1 MKGLQTDFMSGSF
14 NGKMNF
20 RTRFSQLSG
29 PALVARAFKGFVL
42 VLQRWQ
48 PRRETVLL
56 LVSAWWLLLANQ
68 SFLAAVWRQSAGAQ
82 PAWPLLLALALL
94 VLALH
99 VLMLGLLTLRGLF
112 KPVLALLTVVAA
124 FSSYFSDQLGIYMDP
139 TMLRNAL
146 RTDLAESR
154 ELLSPSLLLHVVLVA
169 GLPLWWVWHL
179 QTAPRGW
186 RTALRSRLL
195 LASGALLSALLLV
208 WTVFQPLSSMM
219 RNHREIRYLVTPAN
233 VLWSGSQV
241 LWRDARGAAT
251 PRQPIGLD
259 AQLQVPANQRQRPL
273 VLLLVVGET
282 VRAANWGLRTGGD
295 LPPEGRQTTPQLAA
309 LPVWQ
314 AGAVQACGTNTEVSL
329 PCMFAPVGRRDYDEA
344 RIRGQQSLLH
354 VLQRAGV
361 QVHWRDNQSGCKG
374 VCDDLPQEAVS
385 AERLPPA
392 LAALCEKGRCL
403 DEVLFADLPQRL
415 QGLGQSRDVHVWV
428 LHMLGNHGPSYFRRY
443 PQAFARFTPECRSDD
458 LKACS
463 LQEIVNA
470 YDNTVLYTDHLL
482 AQAIAQLKAQAGQID
497 SALLYVSD
505 HGESLGE
512 RGLFLHGMPHAI
524 APAVQKEVPMVFW
537 ASEGLGQA
545 TGIDLT
551 CMRQRWTAGGLTHDH
566 LFHTVL
572 GLLGVQTALREPAL
586 DLTAGCRPSSR
597 A

>member
-1 MKGLQTDFMSGSF
+1 MH
-14 NGKMNF
+14 
-20 RTRFSQLSG
+20 
-29 PALVARAFKGFVL
+29 ALRG
-42 VLQRWQ
+42 WQ
-48 PRRETVLL
+48 PARETVLL
-56 LVSAWWLLLANQ
+56 LIPAWWLLLANQ
-68 SFLAAVWRQSAGAQ
+68 SFLAAVWAQAGDAQ
-82 PAWPLLLALALL
+82 PGWPLVLALAGV

-99 VLMLGLLTLRGLF
+99 VMLLGVLAVRWFF
-112 KPVLALLTVVAA
+112 KPLLSVLIVAA
-124 FSSYFSDQLGIYMDP
+124 AVSSYFSDQLGIFMDP
-139 TMLRNAL
+139 AMLRNAL

-154 ELLSPSLLLHVVLVA
+154 ELLGPSLLLHVVLVA
-169 GLPLWWVWHL
+169 GLPLWWLWHL
-179 QTAPRGW
+179 QTAPRRWGA
-186 RTALRSRLL
+186 ALRARLVL
-195 LASGALLSALLLV
+195 VGGALMAALVLV
-208 WTVFQPLSSMM
+208 WAVFQPLSSMM

-241 LWRDARGAAT
+241 LWRDAQGAAA

-344 RIRGQQSLLH
+344 RIRSQESLLH

-374 VCDDLPQEAVS
+374 VCEDLPQETLSPAQ
-385 AERLPPA
+385 LPPQ
-392 LAALCEKGRCL
+392 LTALCDKGRCL
-403 DEVLFADLPQRL
+403 DEVLLADLPERL
-415 QGLGQSRDVHVWV
+415 AAVRQGRELHVWV

-443 PQAFARFTPECRSDD
+443 PPAFARFTPECRSDD

-463 LQEIVNA
+463 PQEIVNA
-470 YDNTVLYTDHLL
+470 YDNAVLYTDHLL
-482 AQAIAQLKAQAGQID
+482 AQAIGQLRAQAGQVD

-512 RGLFLHGMPHAI
+512 RGLFLHGMPYAI

-537 ASEGLGQA
+537 ASEGLGRA
-545 TGIDLT
+545 TGIDLA
-551 CMRQRWTAGGLTHDH
+551 CMRQRWTAGGLAHDH

-572 GLLGVQTALREPAL
+572 GLLGVQTVLREPAL
-586 DLTAGCRPSSR
+586 DLTAGCRPSHK

>member
-1 MKGLQTDFMSGSF
+1 MDFY
-14 NGKMNF
+14 K
-20 RTRFSQLSG
+20 RFSQLSV
-29 PALVARAFKGFVL
+29 PAVVTRSFQGFVQ

-68 SFLAAVWRQSAGAQ
+68 SFLAAVWRQTGATE
-82 PAWPLLLALALL
+82 PSWPLLLALAAT

-99 VLMLGLLTLRGLF
+99 VLLLGLLTLRGLF
-112 KPVLALLTVVAA
+112 KPVLAVLIVVAA
-124 FSSYFSDQLGIYMDP
+124 FSSYFSDRLGIYMDP

-154 ELLSPSLLLHVVLVA
+154 ELLSLSLLLHVALVA
-169 GLPLWWVWHL
+169 GLPLWWLWRL

-186 RTALRSRLL
+186 AVALRSRLL
-195 LASGALLSALLLV
+195 LLGGALLATLVLV
-208 WTVFQPLSSMM
+208 WAVFQPLSSLM

-241 LWRDARGAAT
+241 LWRDAQGAAA
-251 PRQPIGLD
+251 PRLPIGLD
-259 AQLQVPANQRQRPL
+259 AQLAVPIAQRQRPL
-273 VLLLVVGET
+273 VLVLVVGET
-282 VRAANWGLRTGGD
+282 VRAANWGWRTGDG

-374 VCDDLPQEAVS
+374 VCDELPQETVS

-392 LAALCEKGRCL
+392 LAALCEKERCL

-415 QGLGQSRDVHVWV
+415 QAARQGREVQVWV

-443 PQAFARFTPECRSDD
+443 PPAFARFTPECRSDD
-458 LKACS
+458 LKACNQ
-463 LQEIVNA
+463 QEIVNA
-470 YDNTVLYTDHLL
+470 YDNAVLYTDHLL
-482 AQAIAQLKAQAGQID
+482 AQAIAQLKAQEGQVD

-512 RGLFLHGMPHAI
+512 RGLFLHGMPYAI

-537 ASEGLGQA
+537 TSQGLGPA
-545 TGIDLT
+545 SGFDLG
-551 CMRQRWTAGGLTHDH
+551 CMRQRWSAGGLTHDH

-572 GLLGVQTALREPAL
+572 GLLGVETALREPAL
-586 DLTAGCRPSSR
+586 DLTAGCRSS
-597 A
+597 AGKV